1 VSVDGAVPLI
11 VAVAPEALR
20 LSQVGPDQENLYEP
34 LPPEAVT
41 GTLMPEPSSTDWF
54 PGFET
59 ASTGEHC
66 TASLAVAE
74 WLDGEVTVSVSPIS
88 QFLEAG
94 VTESET
100 LTLPPAATDFVAAA
114 ELVPLERAQW

>member
-1 VSVDGAVPLI
+1 
-11 VAVAPEALR
+11 
-20 LSQVGPDQENLYEP
+20 

-41 GTLMPEPSSTDWF
+41 GTLMPEPSLTDWF

-59 ASTGEHC
+59 VITGEHC

-74 WLDGEVTVSVSPIS
+74 WPDGAVTVRVSPIS
-88 QFLEAG
+88 QLSDAG

-100 LTLPPAATDFVAAA
+100 LTLPPAATDFVTAA
-114 ELVPLERAQW
+114 ELVPLERAQ